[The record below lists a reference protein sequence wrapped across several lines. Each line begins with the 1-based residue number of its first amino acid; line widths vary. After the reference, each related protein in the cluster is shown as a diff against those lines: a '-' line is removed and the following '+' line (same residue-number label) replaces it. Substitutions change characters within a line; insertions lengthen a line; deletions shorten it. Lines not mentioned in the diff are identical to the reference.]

1 MYSERTAR
9 ARESGSPIRG
19 PGGAAGPITARDS
32 GDRDSDKDSAYAASQ
47 AAMGG
52 QIRTVDEGQEGT
64 GRSELPSMAV
74 RATARARGHGETR
87 ATVDGDAD
95 PEDVEVDVEVA
106 VTQPRGSRST
116 RSVV

>member
-1 MYSERTAR
+1 MYSERIAR

-19 PGGAAGPITARDS
+19 PGGAAGPIASRDS

-74 RATARARGHGETR
+74 RATGRARGHGETR

-95 PEDVEVDVEVA
+95 PEDVEVA
-106 VTQPRGSRST
+106 VDQPSRGSRST
-116 RSVV
+116 RSMV

>member
-1 MYSERTAR
+1 LYSERIAR

-52 QIRTVDEGQEGT
+52 QIRTVDEGREGY
-64 GRSELPSMAV
+64 
-74 RATARARGHGETR
+74 GEER
-87 ATVDGDAD
+87 ATVDGGAGHGEGARARGDASY
-95 PEDVEVDVEVA
+95 
-106 VTQPRGSRST
+106 RR
-116 RSVV
+116 R

>member
-1 MYSERTAR
+1 LYSERIAR

-52 QIRTVDEGQEGT
+52 QIRTVDEGREGT
-64 GRSELPSMAV
+64 GTELPSMAV

-95 PEDVEVDVEVA
+95 PEDVEVA

-116 RSVV
+116 RSMV

>member
-1 MYSERTAR
+1 MYSERIAR

-19 PGGAAGPITARDS
+19 PGGAAGPIASRDS

-74 RATARARGHGETR
+74 RATARARGHGER
-87 ATVDGDAD
+87 ARVATSDAGELGRV
-95 PEDVEVDVEVA
+95 P
-106 VTQPRGSRST
+106 GWG
-116 RSVV
+116 

>member
-1 MYSERTAR
+1 LYSERIAR

-19 PGGAAGPITARDS
+19 PGGAAASITARDS

-95 PEDVEVDVEVA
+95 PEDVEVA
-106 VTQPRGSRST
+106 VTQPSRGSRAT
-116 RSVV
+116 RSMV